1 MEVNMSAGRI
11 IAYIVAAILIF
22 FGVLFIWA
30 TFSPNGQIGWLVV
43 GIISVAIGL
52 ALIWLGSRMKPV
64 SASAGD
70 NVTLNIDLPENVE
83 LDTLK
88 CKACGGVLKPE
99 NISMVAGAPVVTCPY
114 CGTTYQL
121 TEDPRW

>member
-1 MEVNMSAGRI
+1 MNAGKTV
-11 IAYIVAAILIF
+11 AYIIAAILIL

-30 TFSPNGQIGWLVV
+30 TFSPEGNTGWLVV

-52 ALIWLGSRMKPV
+52 ALIFLAGRKRPV
-64 SASAGD
+64 GEKQD
-70 NVTLNIDLPENVE
+70 VNVKIDLSGDVN

-88 CKACGGVLKPE
+88 CKSCGGTLTSE
-99 NISMVAGAPVVTCPY
+99 NIKMVAGAPFVTCPF

-121 TEDPRW
+121 TEEPKW

>member
-1 MEVNMSAGRI
+1 MTAGRI

-22 FGVLFIWA
+22 FGVLFIYA
-30 TFSPNGQIGWLVV
+30 TFSPQGQIGWLIVGVISV
-43 GIISVAIGL
+43 GIGL
-52 ALIWLGSRMKPV
+52 VLVWLGSRMKPA

-70 NVTLNIDLPENVE
+70 NVTLNIDLPANVE

-121 TEDPRW
+121 TEEPRW